1 MDSLDIVAGCTSRT
15 AVAPLERL
23 KILYQVQDFVAVP
36 NGNGGVGSPK
46 KYGTVLASLRKI
58 GAEEGFRGY
67 FKGNGANCVR
77 VFPYA
82 ALQFAVFERMKP
94 ILQDENQQLSPMKK
108 LIGGSTA
115 GVVSVLF
122 TYPLD
127 FVRARLTVQGGLSS
141 TQYSGIMDA
150 LRGTYRTEGVRG
162 MYRGVM
168 PTIWGVAPYAGLNFM
183 VFQSLRD
190 KAPLDIN
197 GHPDMLYILGCGAVA
212 GACGQ
217 TAAYPLDLLR
227 RRFQMSSL
235 RPEGGAAYKS
245 TLSGLSAIVREE
257 GVLGLYKG
265 LLPNFIK
272 VVPSI
277 AIMFTTNE
285 LLKQVF

>member
-1 MDSLDIVAGCTSRT
+1 MVSLDTVAGCTSRT

-36 NGNGGVGSPK
+36 NSNGSVGPPK
-46 KYGTVLASLRKI
+46 KYGSVLASLRKI

-94 ILQDENQQLSPMKK
+94 ILQDENQQLSSLKK
-108 LIGGSTA
+108 LVGGSTA

-150 LRGTYRTEGVRG
+150 LRGTYRIEGVRG

-190 KAPLDIN
+190 KTPLDVN
-197 GHPDMLYILGCGAVA
+197 GHPNTLYILGCGAVA

-235 RPEGGAAYKS
+235 RPGGGAAYKS

-285 LLKQVF
+285 LLKQVV